1 MHGYTDY
8 TRGAVLPNLDMMK
21 KLVRECGRPVIA
33 EGGIWTPEQLKA
45 ALDTG
50 VLAAVVG
57 TAITRPREITK
68 RFAAAI
74 K

>member
-1 MHGYTDY
+1 MGIRIIPG
-8 TRGAVLPNLDMMK
+8 RGPAGPGPDEK
-21 KLVRECGRPVIA
+21 AGAGVRRPVIA
-33 EGGIWTPEQLKA
+33 EGGIWTRPSLRT
-45 ALDTG
+45 LDTG
-50 VLAAVVG
+50 VWAAVVG